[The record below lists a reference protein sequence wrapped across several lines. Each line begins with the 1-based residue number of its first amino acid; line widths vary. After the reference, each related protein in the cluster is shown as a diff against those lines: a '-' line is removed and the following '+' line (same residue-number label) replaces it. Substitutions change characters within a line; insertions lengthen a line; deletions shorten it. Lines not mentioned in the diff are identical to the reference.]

1 MLGACCL
8 SVFMTGVDL
17 TIIDV
22 ALPSISRD
30 LGALVSALQWVV
42 DAYTLVNARLLLL
55 SGSLAD
61 RFGRR
66 RVFQIGL

>member
-1 MLGACCL
+1 VLGACCL